1 MTDIPKKVLE
11 RETQSPEYIGR
22 AIVNLA
28 LDPNKLKKTGKILE
42 VGELAR
48 EYKFRDT
55 DGRFWDYHA
64 VVAKRPPPVPD

>member
-28 LDPNKLKKTGKILE
+28 LDPNKLKKAGKILE
-42 VGELAR
+42 VGKLAR
-48 EYKFRDT
+48 EYNSGILMEDFGT
-55 DGRFWDYHA
+55 IMQL
-64 VVAKRPPPVPD
+64 